1 MKVPY
6 MEYALV
12 GVNVPYREHALAY
25 PQPQFYDSYGLD
37 DFTSTTIFGKCYVI
51 TSSGVQELYIL
62 ITHLELPYPKLLYP
76 MLKDESCICKNLLTA
91 LWKVLEWMVRKK
103 TIARCFGYISD
114 ESV

>member
-62 ITHLELPYPKLLYP
+62 ITHFTGKGAIIYFHVA
-76 MLKDESCICKNLLTA
+76 SAAC
-91 LWKVLEWMVRKK
+91 
-103 TIARCFGYISD
+103 
-114 ESV
+114 